1 MMEEVPV
8 VIVGAGPSG
17 LTMGLSLAKYKVKV
31 RSSTCNTEDGTRE
44 LTMST
49 VDNFRKAARDY

>member
-17 LTMGLSLAKYKVKV
+17 LAMGLSLAKYEIKVGFSIEV
-31 RSSTCNTEDGTRE
+31 QTHRNR
-44 LTMST
+44 
-49 VDNFRKAARDY
+49 VDQKASL